1 MINPK
6 YLKDLTPPRTLL
18 DQCHQVFLSD
28 PIEPMWRMKK
38 WARAH
43 CQSFVW
49 AELVDT
55 SDVSYNYDSVSA
67 FYFIEEADKIMFALK
82 WK

>member
-1 MINPK
+1 MMHVNN
-6 YLKDLTPPRTLL
+6 YNLTPPQELL
-18 DQCHQVFLSD
+18 DQCHQVLLPDSEE
-28 PIEPMWRMKK
+28 PIRHIKK

-55 SDVSYNYDSVSA
+55 SDVSYDYDSVSA
-67 FYFIEEADKIMFALK
+67 FYFTEESDKIMFALK